1 MLLLKDGIIRSRDK
15 LSSHFKIR
23 VAEPNIEEEDAKAM
37 YQAVKEN
44 RLSSGKYVEEFENEF
59 AKYVGVKEAIAVNS
73 GTAAIHLPLESLNLN
88 AGEVIT
94 TSFTFAATSNV
105 IVLQNMKPVFVD
117 IEPET
122 YNIDPKKIEAAITT
136 KTKAIM
142 PIHYGGQCAEMD
154 EINEI
159 AGKHNIHVIEDA
171 APALGGIYKNRK
183 AGTLSKISGFSFFP
197 DKSITTGEGGM
208 VTTNDN
214 DLAEKC
220 RILRK
225 NGASKRYYHDYIG
238 WNFRMPDP
246 NAALGKSQL
255 KRIEKIIKL
264 KNEKAD
270 YYREKLQNIDG
281 VVPPLVK
288 NYNRHTFMLYSI
300 LTKNNSQ
307 RQKIITELNKKG
319 IETRINFPPVHL
331 QPVYAKRFNFK
342 VDSLPVTEDIANR
355 ILGLPIFIKM
365 TNEQQD
371 IITESI
377 KRSIGN

>member
-1 MLLLKDGIIRSRDK
+1 MSDELNK
-15 LSSHFKIR
+15 
-23 VAEPNIEEEDAKAM
+23 EMEELEE
-37 YQAVKEN
+37 VSE
-44 RLSSGKYVEEFENEF
+44 VEE
-59 AKYVGVKEAIAVNS
+59 A
-73 GTAAIHLPLESLNLN
+73 TAPK
-88 AGEVIT
+88 
-94 TSFTFAATSNV
+94 ATNPSSV
-105 IVLQNMKPVFVD
+105 
-117 IEPET
+117 
-122 YNIDPKKIEAAITT
+122 
-136 KTKAIM
+136 
-142 PIHYGGQCAEMD
+142 
-154 EINEI
+154 
-159 AGKHNIHVIEDA
+159 
-171 APALGGIYKNRK
+171 
-183 AGTLSKISGFSFFP
+183 
-197 DKSITTGEGGM
+197 
-208 VTTNDN
+208 
-214 DLAEKC
+214 
-220 RILRK
+220 
-225 NGASKRYYHDYIG
+225 
-238 WNFRMPDP
+238 
-246 NAALGKSQL
+246 
-255 KRIEKIIKL
+255 KL